1 MYSPRQIEYFL
12 KLATM
17 ETGTEFSQPNL
28 QDEQDLKILMRR
40 AVGALNKSDL
50 PTAIKTLKSLDNTI
64 RQFQHESFDE
74 DFYDFISDQDIW
86 GKVYQIVSPP
96 SNTDLTFLE
105 AMKELLN
112 YFQDQKL
119 FK

>member
-1 MYSPRQIEYFL
+1 MYSPRQVEYFL
-12 KLATM
+12 KLATI
-17 ETGTEFSQPNL
+17 ELSSEFAQPNL

-40 AVGALNKSDL
+40 ALNALNKSDIPL
-50 PTAIKTLKSLDNTI
+50 AVKALKSVDNDV
-64 RQFQHESFDE
+64 RSFKHENFDE
-74 DFYDFISDQDIW
+74 DFYDFVSDQDIW
-86 GKVYQIVSPP
+86 GKVYQIASPP
-96 SNTDLTFLE
+96 SATDLTFLE